1 VDEHVTPTPVRTR
14 RASTPASTPASVR
27 TPVLM
32 YHSVAASASPSFR
45 TFVTDPADFREH
57 MAAVVDAGYEA
68 TTVSDHVSG
77 SRSRTEP
84 GDRGVVLTFDDAF
97 QDFHTTVLPVLV
109 DLGLRATLYVPTSY
123 VGGTSRWL
131 QPDGEA
137 DRPMMSWSALA
148 EAAASGVEIGSHSRT
163 HPQLDRL
170 PRELVRAEV
179 RDSRSLLE
187 DRLQQEVRSF
197 AYPFG
202 YHDGSV
208 KRAVAEA
215 GYLSACAVRDLPS
228 TTADPFAISR
238 LTVTQDTDA
247 AALLEL
253 MDRRSGL
260 VDEVRSA
267 ARARLSRAL
276 RRVGAKRRHDAS
288 SWDED

>member
-1 VDEHVTPTPVRTR
+1 MGEHVTPTPVRTL
-14 RASTPASTPASVR
+14 RARAPSSAR

-32 YHSVAASASPSFR
+32 YHSVAATAAASFR
-45 TFVTDPADFREH
+45 TFVTDPAVFREH
-57 MAAVVDAGYEA
+57 MAALVDAEYAA

-77 SRSRTEP
+77 SRTEP

-97 QDFHTTVLPVLV
+97 RDFHTTVLPVLV

-137 DRPMMSWSALA
+137 DRPMMSWTALA

-163 HPQLDRL
+163 HPQLDRM
-170 PRELVRAEV
+170 PRHRVRSEV

-228 TTADPFAISR
+228 TTDDPFAISR
-238 LTVTQDTDA
+238 LTVTHDTDA

-253 MDRRSGL
+253 MHRRSGL
-260 VDEVRSA
+260 LDEVRSA
-267 ARARLSRAL
+267 ARARVSRAL
-276 RRVGAKRRHDAS
+276 RRVGATRRHAAA

>member
-1 VDEHVTPTPVRTR
+1 MDEHVTPTPVRTR
-14 RASTPASTPASVR
+14 RASTPASAR

-32 YHSVAASASPSFR
+32 YHSVAAAASPAFR
-45 TFVTDPADFREH
+45 TFVTDPAVFRDH
-57 MAAVVDAGYEA
+57 MAALVDAGYAA

-77 SRSRTEP
+77 TRTEP

-97 QDFHTTVLPVLV
+97 QDFHTTVLPVLA
-109 DLGLRATLYVPTSY
+109 DLGLSATLYVPTSY
-123 VGGTSRWL
+123 VGRTSRWL

-137 DRPMMSWSALA
+137 DRPMMSWSAVA

-170 PRELVRAEV
+170 PGDRVRAEV

-187 DRLQQEVRSF
+187 DQLQQEVRSF

-215 GYLSACAVRDLPS
+215 GYLSGCAVRDLLS
-228 TTADPFAISR
+228 TTDDPFAISR
-238 LTVTQDTDA
+238 LTVTHDTDA
-247 AALLEL
+247 AALLDL
-253 MDRRSGL
+253 LDRRSGL
-260 VDEVRSA
+260 LDEVRSA
-267 ARARLSRAL
+267 ARARVSRAL
-276 RRVGAKRRHDAS
+276 RRVGAKRRHAAA

>member
-1 VDEHVTPTPVRTR
+1 
-14 RASTPASTPASVR
+14 
-27 TPVLM
+27 M

-45 TFVTDPADFREH
+45 TFVTDPDVFAEH
-57 MAAVVDAGYEA
+57 MAALVDAGYAA

-77 SRSRTEP
+77 TRTEP
-84 GDRGVVLTFDDAF
+84 RGQGVVLTFDDAF

-109 DLGLRATLYVPTSY
+109 DLDLRATLYVPTSY
-123 VGGTSRWL
+123 VGRTSRWL

-163 HPQLDRL
+163 HPQLDRM
-170 PRELVRAEV
+170 PRHRVRAEV

-215 GYLSACAVRDLPS
+215 GYLSACGVRDLPS
-228 TTADPFAISR
+228 ATHDPFAISR
-238 LTVTQDTDA
+238 LTVAHDTDA

-253 MDRRSGL
+253 MQRRSGL
-260 VDEVRSA
+260 LDEVRSA
-267 ARARLSRAL
+267 ARARVSRAL
-276 RRVGAKRRHDAS
+276 RRLGATHRHAAA